1 MHFIKTDHLFIL
13 LFLSIYF
20 FVLNE
25 KNYYGNT
32 ITEWSQQ
39 ILKTHNRNLL

>member
-25 KNYYGNT
+25 KNYDGNT
-32 ITEWSQQ
+32 ITECQQ